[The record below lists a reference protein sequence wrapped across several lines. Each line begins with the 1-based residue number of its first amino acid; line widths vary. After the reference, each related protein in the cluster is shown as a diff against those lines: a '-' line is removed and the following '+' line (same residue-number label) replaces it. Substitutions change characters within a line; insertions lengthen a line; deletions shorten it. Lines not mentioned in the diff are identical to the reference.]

1 MEKKSEILENFKTA
15 IGSTVKSLS
24 NSENVEVSFGNQNFE
39 SKKNSIKLPEVEQV
53 NNKINYNQIRAL
65 ADSKSLRLR
74 FSDNKTF
81 KSFEPDGNISK
92 KLYKVAE
99 KIRYEKLGS
108 DQFKGVKNNI
118 EKYYQERVNSL
129 DIKSHEDKIVESF
142 ENYLRI
148 KFFNSKNSKE
158 LEKKLK
164 NYKKTL
170 EDKFKYKMNELN
182 NSYKDQANYNSI
194 ISTLISEMNIDE
206 NIENEDKKD
215 SENKDE
221 KKDSPQKQEQKT

>member
-1 MEKKSEILENFKTA
+1 M
-15 IGSTVKSLS
+15 
-24 NSENVEVSFGNQNFE
+24 
-39 SKKNSIKLPEVEQV
+39 
-53 NNKINYNQIRAL
+53 
-65 ADSKSLRLR
+65 
-74 FSDNKTF
+74 
-81 KSFEPDGNISK
+81 
-92 KLYKVAE
+92 
-99 KIRYEKLGS
+99 
-108 DQFKGVKNNI
+108 
-118 EKYYQERVNSL
+118 
-129 DIKSHEDKIVESF
+129 DIKNHEDKIVESF

-215 SENKDE
+215 IENKDE
-221 KKDSPQKQEQKT
+221 KKDSPQKQEQKTEKEEQEHQEMSIESGAPDLENQVTLKFLISE